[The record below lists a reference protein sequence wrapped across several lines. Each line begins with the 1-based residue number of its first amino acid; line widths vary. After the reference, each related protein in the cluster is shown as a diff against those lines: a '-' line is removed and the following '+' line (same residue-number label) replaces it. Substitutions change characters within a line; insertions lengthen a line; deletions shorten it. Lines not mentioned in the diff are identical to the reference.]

1 MKKYAMLLLV
11 GAFMFGV
18 SAIAQEQAPQGK
30 KGAGSE
36 VRQAPTPE
44 KRAERLAKDLS
55 LTDDEKVKVQ
65 ELYVKQDANLEK
77 FKSEVSKESPD
88 FKKKMKEFRD
98 SQDAELSAVLG
109 TEKFKQL
116 QTIREERKQKMKAMQ
131 EGGAK

>member
-11 GAFMFGV
+11 GAFMFSV
-18 SAIAQEQAPQGK
+18 SAVAQDQTAPEGK
-30 KGAGSE
+30 KSE
-36 VRQAPTPE
+36 VKQAPTPE
-44 KRAERLAKDLS
+44 KRAEKLAKDLS
-55 LTDDEKVKVQ
+55 LTDAEKAKVQ

-98 SQDAELSAVLG
+98 SQEAELSAVIG

-131 EGGAK
+131 EAGAKK

>member
-18 SAIAQEQAPQGK
+18 SAMAQEQVPQGK
-30 KGAGSE
+30 KGMGSE
-36 VRQAPTPE
+36 VKQAPTPE

-55 LTDDEKVKVQ
+55 LTDAEKAKVQ

-77 FKSEVSKESPD
+77 FKSEVSKENPD
-88 FKKKMKEFRD
+88 FKKKMKDFRD
-98 SQDAELSAVLG
+98 SQDAELSAVIG
-109 TEKFKQL
+109 AEKFKQL

-131 EGGAK
+131 DAGAK